1 MCYGAAHPQ
10 AFVSCLKARLSE
22 ENIFCIDCFELRL
35 EIIRSSS
42 VTFFHPKLYHIL
54 PVVHIVI
61 LNISALYNFICIIA
75 KYIQPPNRDW
85 MENVWRQKK
94 RKFFSG
100 MSFSI
105 SMIAFC
111 FWGNKRQIWT
121 IDDRKLWMGA
131 TLLKSPSLCL
141 SEWIGGRPRKDLH
154 KSQFFTSQWKPLI
167 QLALCLWMYKYNCAG
182 ECEIAKRIWRQTWKG
197 IHYGHFFTSA
207 PFNETSPLTLFGSR
221 GNLLRQKFCIMNFLS
236 GGFSRFFSWVF
247 KLFERRK
254 KKTRFSVRNM
264 PRRKSKFTSESSWD
278 GLDCLRS
285 WADTFSITATQNV
298 VKWILYTLD
307 I

>member
-1 MCYGAAHPQ
+1 M
-10 AFVSCLKARLSE
+10 
-22 ENIFCIDCFELRL
+22 
-35 EIIRSSS
+35 
-42 VTFFHPKLYHIL
+42 
-54 PVVHIVI
+54 VHIVI

-75 KYIQPPNRDW
+75 KYIQPTNRDW

-105 SMIAFC
+105 SMIAFY

-154 KSQFFTSQWKPLI
+154 KSQFSHLNEKALI

-182 ECEIAKRIWRQTWKG
+182 NVKLQRE
-197 IHYGHFFTSA
+197 
-207 PFNETSPLTLFGSR
+207 FGGR
-221 GNLLRQKFCIMNFLS
+221 LGKEYIM
-236 GGFSRFFSWVF
+236 
-247 KLFERRK
+247 
-254 KKTRFSVRNM
+254 
-264 PRRKSKFTSESSWD
+264 
-278 GLDCLRS
+278 
-285 WADTFSITATQNV
+285 DTFSHPRLSMKLLLSRFLAVEEIYWGKSFAS
-298 VKWILYTLD
+298 WIFIRGLLK
-307 I
+307 IFSLSF